1 MKKIIHPILKSVGFC
16 FLFLA
21 ILSCNEA
28 KDKKNKN
35 AVNNI
40 PSTKENF
47 NDLFLDSN
55 ALVTFFKE
63 NKLSDSTIKE
73 VTIFYEERNFQ
84 CAWINSTGLTQAAN
98 NFYEQLQN
106 YKDDFQD
113 SRFLNVQLDSL
124 IENIQDNEKQFLG
137 ETKNVEKLELLLTT
151 TFFKYAKK
159 VYGGITQ
166 ESKNLRWYIPRNK
179 KDYQALLDSLV
190 SNNENLEEPVNRY
203 YSSLKEKLK
212 QYRAIEKKGEFSS
225 KITFKET
232 LSFSDIDSCISEVKL
247 HLFTTGD
254 LKENDKTDLF
264 TDSVQKAL
272 MHYQK
277 RFGLK
282 ETGKL
287 DAATINEMNKPIAYR
302 IKQIMVNMERL
313 RWVPAEV
320 ENDYLL
326 VNIPEYKLHIFEND
340 RLAWETNVVVGK
352 VLTQTIIFKGNISQ
366 IVLNPYWN
374 VPNSI
379 YRKEIKGRGTNYLKR
394 NNMER
399 FNGGVRQKPG
409 PNNSLGRVKFL
420 FPNNFNIYLHD
431 TPSKSLFGEN
441 KRGFSHGCIRVQ
453 DPFKLAL
460 YLLRKDKT
468 WTNIKIDSILGTN
481 KEHPIN
487 LAPTMPV
494 YIAYFTTWVDSK
506 GELNFRNDIYNLD
519 EKLAKEIFGK

>member
-1 MKKIIHPILKSVGFC
+1 MKKIIEPIVKSISLC
-16 FLFLA
+16 CLFVL

-28 KDKKNKN
+28 KDKQHKKFT
-35 AVNNI
+35 NNI
-40 PSTKENF
+40 PSTKESL
-47 NDLFLDSN
+47 NDLVLDSN
-55 ALVTFFKE
+55 ALAAFFNAHKI
-63 NKLSDSTIKE
+63 SDFTIKE
-73 VTIFYEERNFQ
+73 VVLFYEERNYQ
-84 CAWINSTGLTQAAN
+84 CAWINSTGLTLAAN

-113 SRFLNVQLDSL
+113 SRFLSIQLDSL
-124 IENIQDNEKQFLG
+124 IENIQENEKQFLAQK
-137 ETKNVEKLELLLTT
+137 KNVEKLELLLTT

-179 KDYQALLDSLV
+179 KNYQALLDSLV
-190 SNNENLEEPVNRY
+190 STNTNFEEPVNRY
-203 YSSLKEKLK
+203 YTTLKEKLK
-212 QYRAIEKKGEFSS
+212 QYRTIEKNGGFSN
-225 KITFKET
+225 KIYCKET
-232 LSFSDIDSCISEVKL
+232 LSFSDIDSCISDVKK

-264 TDSVQKAL
+264 TDSVQAAL
-272 MHYQK
+272 NHYQQ
-277 RFGLK
+277 RFGLT
-282 ETGKL
+282 ESGKL
-287 DAATINEMNKPIAYR
+287 DAATIAEMNKPIAIR

-326 VNIPEYKLHIFEND
+326 VNIPEFKLHIFEND
-340 RLAWETNVVVGK
+340 KLAWETNVVVGK
-352 VLTQTIIFKGNISQ
+352 ALTQTTIFKGNISQ

-379 YRKEIKGRGTNYLKR
+379 YQKEIKGRGKNYLAR

-399 FNGGVRQKPG
+399 YNGGVRQKPG
-409 PNNSLGRVKFL
+409 VSNALGKVKFL

-431 TPSKSLFGEN
+431 TPSKSLFEEN

-453 DPFKLAL
+453 EPLKLAL
-460 YLLRKDKT
+460 YLLRKNKE
-468 WTNIKIDSILGTN
+468 WNAVRMDSIFTTN
-481 KEHPIN
+481 KEYPIS

-494 YIAYFTTWVDSK
+494 YIAYFTTWVDNK
-506 GELNFRNDIYNLD
+506 GQLNFRNDMYNLD
-519 EKLAKEIFGK
+519 EKLAKEIFGN